1 MGQSKSQVFAL
12 ASALLLSV
20 SIAGCDDD
28 TVKVTYSYD
37 DRGQKM
43 PQPQLAKREQCF
55 GIALAQYNDG
65 TAGCDDCA
73 GTAPKDYMPDT
84 WKYVPAGTC
93 ESEGGSLTSRP
104 SKD

>member
-1 MGQSKSQVFAL
+1 MGR
-12 ASALLLSV
+12 SALQYLGLAGILLL
-20 SIAGCDDD
+20 AGCDDG
-28 TVKVTYSYD
+28 TVAVTYSYD

-43 PQPQLAKREQCF
+43 PEPELAKREQCF

-84 WKYVPAGTC
+84 WKYVPTGDC
-93 ESEGGSLTSRP
+93 EREGGSLIPGKASE
-104 SKD
+104 